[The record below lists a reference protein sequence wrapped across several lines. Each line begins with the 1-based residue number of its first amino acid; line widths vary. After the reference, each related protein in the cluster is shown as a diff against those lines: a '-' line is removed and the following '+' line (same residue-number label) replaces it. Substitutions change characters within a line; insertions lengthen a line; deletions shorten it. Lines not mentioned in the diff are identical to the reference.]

1 MLNRLLSVRTLGS
14 PGQGYV
20 ATTLSTPQ
28 DEEAL
33 EALLSTPTAET
44 VEAAS
49 RLDGDLLVLG
59 AGGKMGPSLA
69 RLAKRSLE
77 EAGAPHRVICISRF
91 GGSEIPAQLEGSGI
105 ETIRADLLDRAQ
117 LEGLPEAPNVVYLAG
132 MKFGTSGAPW
142 LAWALNCYLPAIVA
156 ERFRSARIVAL
167 STGNVYPLVPIS
179 SGGADEATPPA
190 PVGEYAQSCLGR
202 ERIFEYMASEHG
214 TRVLLVRLNYATDLR
229 YGVLLDIA
237 QKVYRGDAV
246 DVSMSRVNT
255 IWQGDANAVFLRAFE
270 LCDNPVA
277 VLNVTGPETVSV
289 RDAALRFGER
299 FGRAP
304 RFVGTESDVALLS
317 DASRCHALYGRPR
330 IPVDSLVEW
339 TAEWVRRE
347 RPTLDKPTHFETRDG
362 KF

>member
-1 MLNRLLSVRTLGS
+1 MLNRLLSVRTIGS

-20 ATTLSTPQ
+20 ATTLSIPQ

-33 EALLSTPTAET
+33 EAFLSTPTAET

-69 RLAKRSLE
+69 RLAKRSIE
-77 EAGAPHRVICISRF
+77 EAGAPHRVICVSRF
-91 GGSEIPAQLEGSGI
+91 GGSEIPAQLESSGI
-105 ETIRADLLDRAQ
+105 ATIRADLLDRAQ
-117 LEGLPEAPNVVYLAG
+117 LEGLPNAPNVMYLAG

-179 SGGADEATPPA
+179 SSGADEATPPA

-202 ERIFEYMASEHG
+202 ERIFEYMASEHD

-229 YGVLLDIA
+229 YGVLLDVA
-237 QKVYRGDAV
+237 QKVHRGEPV

-255 IWQGDANAVFLRAFE
+255 IWQGDANAVLLRAFE
-270 LCDNPVA
+270 LCDTPVS
-277 VLNVTGPETVSV
+277 VLNVTGPGAVSV
-289 RDAALRFGER
+289 RDVALRFAER
-299 FGRAP
+299 FGATP
-304 RFVGTESDVALLS
+304 RFAGTESDVALLS
-317 DASRCHALYGRPR
+317 DASRCHSLYGPPR
-330 IPVDSLVEW
+330 ISIDTLVEW
-339 TAEWVRRE
+339 TAEWVLRGM
-347 RPTLDKPTHFETRDG
+347 PTLDKPTHFETRDG
-362 KF
+362 SF